1 MIKWGQPNGAYV
13 NTHMHLNPSFC
24 LGTILYMPGASQ
36 RGGSHN
42 VWVTPPCEVP
52 YIYAGYRI
60 YHLLQN
66 T

>member
-36 RGGSHN
+36 RGGSHLL
-42 VWVTPPCEVP
+42 VRYPTYTPGT
-52 YIYAGYRI
+52 GYTTSFRT
-60 YHLLQN
+60 HESN
-66 T
+66 